1 MSLNQSGQ
9 KIQKQPST
17 VALEVVEQQ
26 QFDLK
31 DPQYYL
37 NREFSW
43 LEFNRR
49 VLAEAE
55 REVTPLLERLKFLA
69 IVSTNLD
76 EFFMKRIGGL
86 KQQLGAH
93 VPVLSVDGLTPGQQ
107 VAGGKARTA
116 HLRG

>member
-55 REVTPLLERLKFLA
+55 REVSKLALAEPAICSAIFRLY
-69 IVSTNLD
+69 
-76 EFFMKRIGGL
+76 FMVQEPSG
-86 KQQLGAH
+86 
-93 VPVLSVDGLTPGQQ
+93 
-107 VAGGKARTA
+107 
-116 HLRG
+116 